1 MKQSSAVLLTTV
13 LLLALLSTPIR
24 SAAPPLV
31 FQDCYCRA
39 SDGSCS
45 VSISCAGGCQK
56 ACHPNGD
63 CEAWCSGSMEIFGAE
78 ITLEVSDGTYSELT
92 SKLAKISGKEI
103 IFATA
108 SADRGRPDEI
118 INVGMKRSP
127 LWDGL
132 QYLADRGTVRVNG
145 KDFESYI
152 RLRQA
157 LLSGQRFNFGV
168 KNTPVNT
175 FVTDVAGLTGLP
187 LRITSGRPMS
197 IANLELNDVTLDEFI
212 ARVSEQTGT
221 RIGEAKDD
229 QF

>member
-13 LLLALLSTPIR
+13 LFLALLSTPIR

-45 VSISCAGGCQK
+45 VSISCAGGCFK
-56 ACHPNGD
+56 ACRNNGD
-63 CEAWCSGSMEIFGAE
+63 CYAECSGEMEIFGAE
-78 ITLEVSDGTYSELT
+78 ISLDVSDGTYSELT

-103 IFATA
+103 TFVTTA
-108 SADRGRPDEI
+108 GDPAKPDEI
-118 INVGMKRSP
+118 ITVGLKRAP
-127 LWDGL
+127 LWEGL
-132 QYLADRGTVRVNG
+132 QFLADRGTIRVNG

-212 ARVSEQTGT
+212 SRVSEQTGT

>member
-1 MKQSSAVLLTTV
+1 MKKPSAVLLTTV
-13 LLLALLSTPIR
+13 LLLALLSTPIHPAGP
-24 SAAPPLV
+24 SLV
-31 FQDCYCRA
+31 LQDCYCRA

-45 VSISCAGGCQK
+45 VSISCAGGCFK
-56 ACHPNGD
+56 ACRPNGD
-63 CEAWCSGSMEIFGAE
+63 CYAECSGSMEIFGAE
-78 ITLEVSDGTYSELT
+78 VTLEVSEGTYSELT

-103 IFATA
+103 TFATA
-108 SADRGRPDEI
+108 TADFAKPDEI
-118 INVGMKRSP
+118 INVGLKRAP

-132 QYLADRGTVRVNG
+132 QFLADRGTVRVGG

-175 FVTDVAGLTGLP
+175 FVSDLAGLTGLP
-187 LRITSGRPMS
+187 LRIANGRPMA
-197 IANLELNDVTLDEFI
+197 ITNLELNEATLDEFI
-212 ARVSEQTGT
+212 ARVSEQTGA
-221 RIGEAKDD
+221 RIVESRDD

>member
-1 MKQSSAVLLTTV
+1 MKKPSAVLLTTV
-13 LLLALLSTPIR
+13 LLLAVLSNPIR
-24 SAAPPLV
+24 PAGPPLV

-56 ACHPNGD
+56 SCRSNGD
-63 CEAWCSGSMEIFGAE
+63 CEAWCSGAMEFFGAE
-78 ITLEVSDGTYSELT
+78 VTLEVSEGSYSELT

-103 IFATA
+103 TFTTTA
-108 SADRGRPDEI
+108 GDRARPDEI
-118 INVGMKRSP
+118 INVGLKRAP
-127 LWDGL
+127 LWGGL
-132 QYLADRGTVRVNG
+132 EFLADRGTVRVNG

-175 FVTDVAGLTGLP
+175 FVNDLAGLTGLP

-197 IANLELNDVTLDEFI
+197 IANLELNDATLYEYI
-212 ARVSEQTGT
+212 ARVSEQTGVK
-221 RIGEAKDD
+221 IEPAND
-229 QF
+229 QP